1 LTLDI
6 ATPVSDYDP
15 FTPEAILDAHGRDGA
30 IRELAPVVFLS
41 RYDVWAVARWR
52 QVHDVL
58 RDWESFSST
67 SRPFFDPGAI
77 RPNIL
82 ITQDPPD
89 HTRVRAVI
97 MRVLTPG
104 ALRELREAF
113 ADAAERLV
121 ERVLAG
127 GAAELAKG
135 AVELDGHSG
144 LAADFVLRVF
154 PDALGLPEAGRE
166 HLLRF
171 GDAAFNAF
179 GPRNEI
185 YHRGMERAADAIAWV
200 EQNTKREAMRPGGLG
215 EAMYRA
221 ADRGEVSPE
230 EAELLVR
237 TFFAAGFDTTVYGIG
252 SLLRAFAE
260 FPEQW
265 RLVREDPTLVKN
277 AFEEAL
283 RFESPSRF
291 GGRITVKDTELEG
304 VAVPAG
310 ARLMVMF
317 LAAGRDPRRW
327 EEPDR
332 FDVRRKLGGHVS
344 FGYGIHVCVGM
355 VVARMEAEA
364 LFTALQRRVERIEL
378 AGEPVRAINFQAH
391 GHERIPLRLVPG

>member
-1 LTLDI
+1 VIDA

-15 FTPEAILDAHGRDGA
+15 FTPEAILDAHRHDGA
-30 IRELAPVVFLS
+30 IRELAPAVYLS
-41 RYDVWAVARWR
+41 RYDVWAVARWQ

-58 RDWESFSST
+58 RDWETFSST
-67 SRPFFDPGAI
+67 SRPFFDPKAI

-89 HTRVRAVI
+89 HSRVRAVI

-104 ALRELREAF
+104 ALNELRAAF

-121 ERVLAG
+121 DRVLAD
-127 GAAELAKG
+127 G
-135 AVELDGHSG
+135 AVELDGHTE
-144 LAADFVLRVF
+144 LAADFILKVF
-154 PDALGLPEAGRE
+154 PDALGLPEEGRT

-185 YHRGMERAADAIAWV
+185 YHRGMESAADAIAWV
-200 EQNTKREAMRPGGLG
+200 DANTKREAMRAGGLG
-215 EAMYRA
+215 DAMYQA

-237 TFFAAGFDTTVYGIG
+237 TFFSAGFDTTVYGIG

-260 FPEQW
+260 FPDQW
-265 RLVREDPTLVKN
+265 QLVREQPSLVKN

-291 GGRITVKDTELEG
+291 GGRVAVRDTDLDG

-310 ARLMVMF
+310 ARFMVMF

-327 EEPDR
+327 DEPDR
-332 FDVRRKLGGHVS
+332 FDVRRKVGGHVS

-355 VVARMEAEA
+355 VLARLEAEA
-364 LFTALQRRVERIEL
+364 LFSALARRVERIEL
-378 AGEPVRAINFQAH
+378 TGEPARAVNFQAH
-391 GHERIPLRLVPG
+391 GHDSIPLRLVPG